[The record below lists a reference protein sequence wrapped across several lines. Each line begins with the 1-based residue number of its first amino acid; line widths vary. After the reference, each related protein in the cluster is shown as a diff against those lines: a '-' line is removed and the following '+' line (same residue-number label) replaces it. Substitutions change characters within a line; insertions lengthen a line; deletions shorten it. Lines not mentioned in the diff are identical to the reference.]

1 MDFKG
6 VLKKFISLN
15 SMHLNE
21 KLWKRESMCISIQCT
36 WMKTFEK
43 DKGCVFQFN
52 VGVPFQY
59 MQWKF
64 LICRR

>member
-21 KLWKRESMCISIQCT
+21 KLWKRE
-36 WMKTFEK
+36 KV
-43 DKGCVFQFN
+43 CVFQFN
-52 VGVPFQY
+52 VLEWRPLKKIKDVYFNS
-59 MQWKF
+59 MLVSLF
-64 LICRR
+64 NTCNENF